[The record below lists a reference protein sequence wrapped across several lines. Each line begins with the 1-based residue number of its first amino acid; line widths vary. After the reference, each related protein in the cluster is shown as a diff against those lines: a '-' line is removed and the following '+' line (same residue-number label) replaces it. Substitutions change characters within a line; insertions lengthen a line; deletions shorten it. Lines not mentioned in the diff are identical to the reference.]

1 MNRFNKFIKY
11 NISRVISSLPVS
23 HDPLPIYKTQLDYLG
38 KVKLPNFFSKNQ
50 SQLINIHLNNS
61 IENIKEK
68 NFTKN
73 NYDSVIQNN
82 SYLKYTLT
90 KLTIDKL
97 IQNIND
103 IPFHFHM
110 DNIFVSSDPN
120 IINKHISENYNPE
133 YLTCIIRFDNN
144 SSNNILVISNDTQN
158 LDLDTDFEIQS
169 IDENNKDNNKDNYKD
184 NTNKIHSKFILL
196 TYIPESYYQV
206 LKCKEKNN
214 SDNMSIYYNSY
225 DPESL
230 TLADIKKN

>member
-11 NISRVISSLPVS
+11 NVSRVISSLPVS

-38 KVKLPNFFSKNQ
+38 KIKLPNFLNKTQ

-61 IENIKEK
+61 IENKKQE
-68 NFTKN
+68 NSSKN
-73 NYDSVIQNN
+73 NYESVIQNN

-90 KLTIDKL
+90 KLTIGKL
-97 IQNIND
+97 IQDINY

-110 DNIFVSSDPN
+110 DNIFVSSDAN
-120 IINKHISENYNPE
+120 IIDKYISENYNPE

-206 LKCKEKNN
+206 LKYKEKNN

-230 TLADIKKN
+230 TLADIKKY